1 MLVQLSVTTIGGVV
15 RSGEEILQI
24 IPLDEELFIEAKVKP
39 QNIANVL
46 PGQKATVKLSAYD
59 YTI

>member
-1 MLVQLSVTTIGGVV
+1 V